1 MNPYKEHQYMMV
13 QFNYFKGRSTAL
25 RVPLISGL
33 PLPGRSQYRSE
44 LGGLSRVKVGSS
56 TVGHFTQEVRAF
68 PRGLGKLKILS
79 IFALSQK
86 KTMAN

>member
-13 QFNYFKGRSTAL
+13 QFNCFKGRSMAL

-44 LGGLSRVKVGSS
+44 LGGLSRVKVGRS
-56 TVGHFTQEVRAF
+56 TLGHFTQEVGHS
-68 PRGLGKLKILS
+68 RGASKLKNLS
-79 IFALSQK
+79 IFALSQS

>member
-1 MNPYKEHQYMMV
+1 MMV

-33 PLPGRSQYRSE
+33 PVPGRSQYRSE
-44 LGGLSRVKVGSS
+44 LGGLSREKVGSS

-68 PRGLGKLKILS
+68 QRGLGKLKILS